1 MPYGDGTRTISANVD
16 SIASSTRSTARA
28 AWAGVMLLGAR
39 LAQAQRHH
47 NESIEE
53 LHHIQDQIDRGQ
65 RLADQRSAQLIAT
78 IEKGGDNQ
86 GHRDYSIWVG
96 STPEGN
102 LYEYTYRPETE
113 KRIRFIAAL
122 NEYWQ
127 REVSIAFA
135 TAVNR
140 LTQAEQD
147 LLLKGKPIYRD
158 NEERPLPAPPH
169 QGDKST
175 AKTVLTAV
183 LYFTLFLISFFIL
196 ITADVFLVS
205 LTVYVGGGVSSGEE
219 SGVETASKV
228 TVILCLILAVAVC
241 LFVHWRLKKRQERK
255 LQEYYNLRDQELA
268 RRKHIYDLNVAKLEE
283 LIDQVSRELGFD
295 ISEMDEVKAG
305 WNSNSAVSRANS
317 IAEFMENVHVTLP
330 LARQWPPLPDKPL
343 VADFSQTKLARAN
356 ENIKSSVDGFDWR
369 PLQDL

>member
-102 LYEYTYRPETE
+102 LY
-113 KRIRFIAAL
+113 
-122 NEYWQ
+122 EYWQ

-228 TVILCLILAVAVC
+228 TVILCLILACIGV
-241 LFVHWRLKKRQERK
+241 
-255 LQEYYNLRDQELA
+255 
-268 RRKHIYDLNVAKLEE
+268 
-283 LIDQVSRELGFD
+283 
-295 ISEMDEVKAG
+295 
-305 WNSNSAVSRANS
+305 
-317 IAEFMENVHVTLP
+317 
-330 LARQWPPLPDKPL
+330 
-343 VADFSQTKLARAN
+343 
-356 ENIKSSVDGFDWR
+356 
-369 PLQDL
+369 